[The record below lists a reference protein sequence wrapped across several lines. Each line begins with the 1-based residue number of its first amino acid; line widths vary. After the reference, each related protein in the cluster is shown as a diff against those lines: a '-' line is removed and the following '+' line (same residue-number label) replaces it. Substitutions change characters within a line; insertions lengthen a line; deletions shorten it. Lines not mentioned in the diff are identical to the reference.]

1 MDGVIQAIHSAYKDQ
16 GDKKELDSLV
26 VKLQKASK
34 TIQKNIGNID
44 NILNGGVISP
54 ASHTLG
60 YLWLLHAKA
69 MHTEIKNHTLFI
81 ENCRELLLHGDAL
94 SLRMISSQVAE
105 LCDKFT
111 LSLLVTETTMHG
123 VLPLRIALQK
133 LTADQPALLTP
144 IHRHF
149 LLCCIKSHSYRAAL
163 PVLNQSC
170 LEVDAA
176 LTGLTAQHYLESN
189 YYGGIVCIALGRYS
203 QALDLLQL
211 VLTAPTSHVLS
222 RIQAEAY
229 KKYSILCLIVHG
241 ELVPLPASSTSKF
254 VSQNIERTAQPYVE
268 LAKAYKKDAAQIQ
281 KVIGDNEDVFK
292 KDNNAGLIK
301 RALKAMTRKNIQRLT
316 NTYVTLSLR
325 DIATAAK
332 LETQEEAEAH
342 VVKMIDEQA
351 IFAKINQ
358 KDGMLSFLD
367 NPEDYDTMDMVQELD
382 HKISEVMQLS
392 EKVKQINNSILL
404 DPNYVKV
411 TMPNMNKGDKVQ
423 QGDSM
428 MSQEDI
434 ALEKAMENSRSI
446 Q

>member
-1 MDGVIQAIHSAYKDQ
+1 MDGVIQAIHSAHKDQ
-16 GDKKELDSLV
+16 GDKKELDLLV

-44 NILNGGVISP
+44 NILNGGVINS

-69 MHTEIKNHTLFI
+69 TLMEIKNHTLFI

-94 SLRMISSQVAE
+94 SLRMVPLQVAE
-105 LCDKFT
+105 LCEKFT
-111 LSLLVTETTMHG
+111 LSLLVTETSMHG
-123 VLPLRIALQK
+123 VLPLRVALQK
-133 LTADQPALLTP
+133 LTAERPALLTP

-149 LLCCIKSHSYRAAL
+149 LLCCIKSHCYRAAL
-163 PVLNQSC
+163 PILNQAC
-170 LEVDAA
+170 LEVDAG
-176 LTGLTAQHYLESN
+176 LNGLTAQQYLESN

-211 VLTAPTSHVLS
+211 VLTAPSQVLS
-222 RIQAEAY
+222 KIQAEAY

-241 ELVPLPASSTSKF
+241 ELVPLPPSSTSQVVLKH
-254 VSQNIERTAQPYVE
+254 IERTAQPYVE

-281 KVIGDNEDVFK
+281 KVIGDNDDVFK
-292 KDNNAGLIK
+292 KDNNTGLIK

-332 LETQEEAEAH
+332 LETQEEAEMH

-367 NPEDYDTMDMVQELD
+367 NPEDYDTMEMVHELD
-382 HKISEVMQLS
+382 HKIREVMQLS
-392 EKVKQINNSILL
+392 EKVKEINHSILL

-411 TMPNMNKGDKVQ
+411 TMPSMNKGDKA
-423 QGDSM
+423 QGGGL
-428 MSQEDI
+428 EDI
-434 ALEKAMENSRSI
+434 ALAKALEASM